1 MLASVD
7 TERDQAIM
15 RATIRGYVERW
26 RAGVELQHQR
36 LQVSDSETKDE
47 LDAFFFAVALKN
59 LRENVRWASDY
70 CNGERD
76 GERGRPLRAALDA
89 FDRAVPGAAYVRDLQ
104 QHARDYETGAS
115 DRHLKHVKPPLAICW
130 ENNVVRRSEPEGR
143 ATGDGPPLGRLHSDR
158 VRTPARCRPR

>member
-1 MLASVD
+1 MD

-15 RATIRGYVERW
+15 RVTIRGYVERW

-36 LQVSDSETKDE
+36 LLESGSEINDE
-47 LDAFFFAVALKN
+47 LDSFFFAVALKN
-59 LRENVRWASDY
+59 LRESIRWASDY

-104 QHARDYETGAS
+104 QHARDYETGAR

-130 ENNVVRRSEPEGR
+130 ENNATTCVVYVGGYQLDSAAASLAAAALADAGLD
-143 ATGDGPPLGRLHSDR
+143 ALS
-158 VRTPARCRPR
+158 

>member
-1 MLASVD
+1 MD

-15 RATIRGYVERW
+15 RVTIRGYVERW

-36 LQVSDSETKDE
+36 LLESGSEINDE
-47 LDAFFFAVALKN
+47 LDSFFFAVALKN
-59 LRENVRWASDY
+59 LRESIRWASDY

-76 GERGRPLRAALDA
+76 GERGRPLSAALDA

-104 QHARDYETGAS
+104 QHARDYETGAR

-130 ENNVVRRSEPEGR
+130 ENNSTTCVVYVGGYQLDS
-143 ATGDGPPLGRLHSDR
+143 AAASLAAAALGDAALGALS
-158 VRTPARCRPR
+158 